1 MHPIEQRLPFFC
13 QPFFCQIEL
22 RGWDVAASRNTK
34 FTLAGNSIVR
44 AENVARFIDV
54 TVDCNRFSN
63 ARSQEA
69 NCELSAIVPQL
80 GCR

>member
-34 FTLAGNSIVR
+34 LTLAGNSIVQVGVFFVFFR
-44 AENVARFIDV
+44 GHFISAKERK
-54 TVDCNRFSN
+54 DCNKAVQTPS
-63 ARSQEA
+63 
-69 NCELSAIVPQL
+69 C
-80 GCR
+80 

>member
-34 FTLAGNSIVR
+34 FTLQEIQSY
-44 AENVARFIDV
+44 
-54 TVDCNRFSN
+54 
-63 ARSQEA
+63 RSQLFTE
-69 NCELSAIVPQL
+69 
-80 GCR
+80 

>member
-34 FTLAGNSIVR
+34 FTLAGNAIVQVEKLSHLFPR
-44 AENVARFIDV
+44 
-54 TVDCNRFSN
+54 
-63 ARSQEA
+63 
-69 NCELSAIVPQL
+69 SAIRAIL
-80 GCR
+80 GPTRMASLVLS

>member
-34 FTLAGNSIVR
+34 FTLAGNSIVQVEKICVMGWEIFR
-44 AENVARFIDV
+44 IA
-54 TVDCNRFSN
+54 
-63 ARSQEA
+63 
-69 NCELSAIVPQL
+69 
-80 GCR
+80 G